1 SLVLLAHL
9 DPQGRPLYL
18 SAVARDIGDLKRV
31 ASQLSIAQS
40 IARMGSWDHDLEKG
54 DLMWSEETCR
64 IFGLPP
70 GEPVTF
76 AKFWSFIHPEDGDRV
91 RAASEEAQ
99 RTGKPYR
106 VEHRI
111 VRPDGSER
119 FVEERAEV
127 RYDRARRP
135 VRLIGT
141 VQDVT
146 DQRRLEEQLRHAQR
160 MDAVGRLAGGVAHDF
175 NNLLTVICGHAE
187 NLRSS
192 LAGRPELLESAD
204 EILKAGGRATSLTR
218 QLLSFGRQS
227 VMAVRTLSVN
237 TVVEDLR
244 KMLVRLLGDVV
255 DLRLDLDGN
264 LWNID
269 ADPSKLEQVIVNLV
283 LNARDATADGGRV
296 VVITR
301 NVTLTQPSSDL
312 SLAAGDYVSLAVA
325 DTGCGMD
332 EAVRARIFEP
342 FFTTKPVGKGTGLGL
357 STVYGIVR
365 QTGGAI
371 GVETRLGYGS
381 TFEVYLPRSLGAIP
395 AEAPLSGSARTVLLV
410 EDEVT
415 VRRLVRQMLAQQGYR
430 ILEATDGEDA
440 LRLSA
445 AHNGP
450 IDVVLTDV
458 IMPHMSGRDLATH
471 LGQSRPGIRIV
482 WMSAYTDD
490 QFVQAPGQP
499 RVAFLQKP
507 FTVEAL

>member
-1 SLVLLAHL
+1 MLGRLAEILEATPDFVGVADLSLRMVYLNPAGRKMLGLSGELNGQSLSGLAAPSSVDKLIGEAVPAALAASLWRGELALRASGGRDISVSLVLLAHL

-70 GEPVTF
+70 GEPVTP
-76 AKFWSFIHPEDGDRV
+76 AKFWSVIHPEDSDRV
-91 RAASEEAQ
+91 RAASEEAR

-127 RYDRARRP
+127 RYDHARRP
-135 VRLIGT
+135 VRMIGT

-175 NNLLTVICGHAE
+175 NNMLTVICGHAE

-227 VMAVRTLSVN
+227 VLAVRTLSV
-237 TVVEDLR
+237 TAVVEDLR

-255 DLRLDLDGN
+255 DLRL
-264 LWNID
+264 
-269 ADPSKLEQVIVNLV
+269 
-283 LNARDATADGGRV
+283 
-296 VVITR
+296 
-301 NVTLTQPSSDL
+301 
-312 SLAAGDYVSLAVA
+312 
-325 DTGCGMD
+325 
-332 EAVRARIFEP
+332 
-342 FFTTKPVGKGTGLGL
+342 
-357 STVYGIVR
+357 
-365 QTGGAI
+365 
-371 GVETRLGYGS
+371 
-381 TFEVYLPRSLGAIP
+381 
-395 AEAPLSGSARTVLLV
+395 
-410 EDEVT
+410 
-415 VRRLVRQMLAQQGYR
+415 
-430 ILEATDGEDA
+430 
-440 LRLSA
+440 
-445 AHNGP
+445 
-450 IDVVLTDV
+450 
-458 IMPHMSGRDLATH
+458 
-471 LGQSRPGIRIV
+471 
-482 WMSAYTDD
+482 
-490 QFVQAPGQP
+490 
-499 RVAFLQKP
+499 
-507 FTVEAL
+507 